1 MKGIVLAVSALRR
14 DYHDYIT
21 PLSSTVVH
29 RKNVDNDILA
39 DSCYI
44 RLRGWEIMEVD
55 AVE

>member
-1 MKGIVLAVSALRR
+1 MEGIVLAVSALRR
-14 DYHDYIT
+14 DYHDCIT

-29 RKNVDNDILA
+29 RKNVDNDMLA

-44 RLRGWEIMEVD
+44 RLRGWEIVEVD